1 MANIINNY
9 NNKINENKDN
19 EMNDKVKN
27 ELPYFKS
34 NRIDNRN
41 FFRIFFYIF
50 LSKIDLLENI
60 FSPEEYSNRFL

>member
-1 MANIINNY
+1 
-9 NNKINENKDN
+9 
-19 EMNDKVKN
+19 MNDKVKN